1 MHEAAAAVE
10 ASALRAEVAEAR
22 VTDILHRVE
31 LHGTD
36 QGREVMV
43 RNFLPW
49 CGEQLK
55 QGRELVIEARLLDDD
70 ITDKQRGYLHG
81 GVLTQISKE
90 AVANGQHFPMEVWK
104 EWYRATLLGFKV
116 VTSID
121 PFTLKKKRKRVR
133 ISTEDLGVR
142 GMAEYIDRVIA
153 HASTEQVDK
162 NGDNLT
168 IRPPL
173 TKEVRDAMRRYA
185 KREWVDEE
193 TGEVMECT

>member
-1 MHEAAAAVE
+1 ME
-10 ASALRAEVAEAR
+10 RA

-55 QGRELVIEARLLDDD
+55 QGRELVVEARLLDDD

-81 GVLTQISKE
+81 GVLTQIAQE
-90 AVANGQHFPMEVWK
+90 AVAYGGHKYPMQTWK
-104 EWYRATLLGFKV
+104 EWYRREFLGVRGFRV
-116 VTSID
+116 VTSIN
-121 PFTLKKKRKRVR
+121 PMTGKKTKRRQRV
-133 ISTEDLGVR
+133 STEDLGVR
-142 GMAEYIDRVIA
+142 GMAQYIDRIIA
-153 HASTEQVDK
+153 HASTDLFDK
-162 NGDNLT
+162 NGNNLT
-168 IRPPL
+168 IRAPL

-185 KREWVDEE
+185 KREWIDAD
-193 TGEVMECT
+193 TGEIHETEHA